1 MRVSIAREEDPAAS
15 RRLLEELT
23 ARLPE
28 WFGQPES
35 NRHYAE
41 QAETLDAW
49 TARVDG
55 SARGLLLLKRH
66 SAVSAE
72 IYWLGVGPDHHRRG
86 LGRALVGA
94 IEGQLRQERLKY
106 LFVMTLHPDDP
117 YEPYRRTRAFYER
130 LGFELALAR
139 DLPGSPNP
147 VAYYL
152 KSL

>member
-1 MRVSIAREEDPAAS
+1 MGVSIAREEDPAAS
-15 RRLLEELT
+15 RRLLEDLT

-28 WFGQPES
+28 WFSQPES

-41 QAETLDAW
+41 QAEILDAW

-55 SARGLLLLKRH
+55 SGRGLLLLKRH
-66 SAVSAE
+66 SVVSAE
-72 IYWLGVGPDHHRRG
+72 IYWLGVDPDHHRQG

-130 LGFELALAR
+130 LGFELVLTR
-139 DLPGSPNP
+139 DPAHANP
-147 VAYYL
+147 LAYYL
-152 KSL
+152 KPL